1 MSDNSHNDSGVEP
14 KTGIFRSNSH
24 QPQTLDEALGSAVR
38 SSAVEQVAEVVPA
51 QQLYVGPTVD
61 AVSDQ
66 VHVGAFDHVITG
78 STVAPADEVPHPV
91 AEKAALLNTKVEQT
105 NAALEQ
111 VNDMMQTVQAR
122 QAELEH
128 SYAQAQQMLHEVE
141 KVHAALTVNDR
152 LRHRIEETLRR
163 TNELKA
169 KLGNDPHGGS
179 H

>member
-1 MSDNSHNDSGVEP
+1 MSENSHHDSGHEP
-14 KTGIFRSNSH
+14 KTGIFRSNTH
-24 QPQTLDEALGSAVR
+24 QPQKLDEALGSAVS
-38 SSAVEQVAEVVPA
+38 SSAVEQVAEVAPA
-51 QQLYVGPTVD
+51 QQLYVGPAVD
-61 AVSDQ
+61 AVPDQ
-66 VHVGAFDHVITG
+66 VHVGAADHVITG
-78 STVAPADEVPHPV
+78 PTVGGLDEVPHPV
-91 AEKAALLNTKVEQT
+91 IEKAALLDTKVEQT
-105 NAALEQ
+105 SAALDQ

-122 QAELEH
+122 QAELEQ